1 MKSTI
6 LRYGLLLACFLIVLE
21 VGRHS
26 YLMRSTGVEAYTGLI
41 AILFLALGV
50 WVALRLRRQANNRAM
65 PGINAAEAGDFSERE
80 QDVLLFLSHGYS
92 NVEIADR
99 LGISRNTVKTHLKNI
114 YGKLGVTNRT
124 QAAAEAKILKI
135 LE

>member
-6 LRYGLLLACFLIVLE
+6 VRYGLLLACFLIVLE

-26 YLMRSTGVEAYTGLI
+26 YLMRSTGVEAYTGFI
-41 AILFLALGV
+41 AALFLTLGV
-50 WVALRLRRQANNRAM
+50 WVAVRLRKQSNARTG
-65 PGINAAEAGDFSERE
+65 PGINTAEAGDFSERE

-92 NVEIADR
+92 NMEIADR
-99 LGISRNTVKTHLKNI
+99 LGISQNTVKTHLKNI

-124 QAAAEAKILKI
+124 QAAAEDKILKI
-135 LE
+135 LQ